1 MKKIQL
7 GSAQNGTLELKLA
20 TFQRHFACFGSS
32 GSGKTVASKVIM
44 EELARNG
51 VPIIAFDPQGDIASL
66 VLPEEAD
73 VVKKFGTDPAIRDSF
88 VENVEVVIWTPGS
101 SKGLPICINPLQF
114 EGVEDL
120 SSEDRVRYL
129 SATAKN
135 IASLVGY
142 DLTTDAGK
150 TAEAILNEI
159 FKYSVNQNKVLDD
172 FGNVVKL
179 LLEMPETV
187 ENVVSTIATNK
198 FIKGLIKKLNL
209 LTLGARKLIFQ
220 TGTPANIDT
229 LLGLDEPNGKTRISI
244 IYLNTLHTVEEKEF
258 FISSIA
264 QALYRW
270 MLKNPLTSGQDSVQ
284 CALFID
290 EIAPY
295 IPPVRKPACKESLDL
310 LFRQGRKY
318 GVSCLIATQSPGD
331 IDYKAIGQFSTFT
344 LGTLNTKQ
352 DIEKVKRR
360 LESISP
366 KEVDYIVK
374 KLPALQ
380 PGQFLVVSPDEF
392 KEVQELKVRWLV
404 TKHLV
409 LTEEQLA
416 EQITDDLREKYS
428 SEKPEIATPERDTAL
443 QTPEIEENLEGELSK
458 NDRPISRNTGEILC
472 VKNKVF
478 ERDILKKV
486 KPYLAGGLFKT
497 EELNDTQFHY
507 LPLIKVA
514 LLFRQEKGIFKK
526 TVTEIPENLY
536 LDFKTQDMLYV
547 HRKQFKF
554 SPVVDMDP
562 HRINDLDD
570 HCKIESVHK
579 DKLDY
584 DFSGI
589 DSKTLDKKAIE
600 NMMERK
606 YPVKVQHV
614 EQVLFPAW
622 ECTIKMKKSD
632 DTRMII
638 LDGIFGKE
646 IKVVP

>member
-7 GSAQNGTLELKLA
+7 GSTQDGKLEFNLA

-44 EELARNG
+44 EELALNG

-66 VLPEEAD
+66 ALPEEAD
-73 VVKKFGTDPAIRDSF
+73 VVKKFGTNPETRDNF

-114 EGVEDL
+114 DGVNDL

-135 IASLVGY
+135 IASLLGY
-142 DLTTDAGK
+142 DLSADDGK

-159 FKYSVNQNKVLDD
+159 FKYSINENKVLDD
-172 FGNVVKL
+172 FSDVVKL
-179 LLEMPETV
+179 LLEMPEKVDT
-187 ENVVSTIATNK
+187 VVSIIATNK
-198 FIKGLIKKLNL
+198 FIKKLIKKLNL
-209 LTLGARKLIFQ
+209 LTLGAQKLIFQ

-229 LLGLDEPNGKTRISI
+229 LLGLDQPNGKTRISI

-258 FISSIA
+258 FIASIA

-270 MLKNPLTSGQDSVQ
+270 MLKNPLTSSQNGVQ

-295 IPPVRKPACKESLDL
+295 IPPVKKPVCKESLEL

-331 IDYKAIGQFSTFT
+331 IDYKAIGQFSSFI

-352 DIEKVKRR
+352 DIDKIKKR
-360 LESISP
+360 LESIAP
-366 KEVDYIVK
+366 MEVDYIVK
-374 KLPALQ
+374 KMPALQ

-392 KEVQELKVRWLV
+392 NEVQELRVRWLV

-409 LTEEQLA
+409 LTEQQLA
-416 EQITDDLREKYS
+416 EQIPDELRKKYS
-428 SEKPEIATPERDTAL
+428 FHEDEIQILETSTLEKSK
-443 QTPEIEENLEGELSK
+443 IEDNK
-458 NDRPISRNTGEILC
+458 PINTGKGEILC
-472 VKNKVF
+472 VKNIVF
-478 ERDILKKV
+478 ERNLLKKI
-486 KPYLAGGLFKT
+486 KPYLSGGFFKT
-497 EELNDTQFHY
+497 QELTDTQFNY

-514 LLFRQEKGIFKK
+514 LIFHKKRGIFKK
-526 TVTEIPENLY
+526 TVLEIPENLY
-536 LDFKTQDMLYV
+536 LDFNTRAMLYV
-547 HRKQFKF
+547 NKRQFKF
-554 SPVVDMDP
+554 RSVVDMDP
-562 HRINDLDD
+562 HRISDVDD
-570 HCKIESVHK
+570 HCKIKPVLK
-579 DKLDY
+579 DNLDY
-584 DFSGI
+584 DFHVM
-589 DSKTLDKKAIE
+589 DSNKLDKKVIQ

-606 YPVKVQHV
+606 YPVKVQSV
-614 EQVLFPAW
+614 ELLLFPTW
-622 ECTIKMKKSD
+622 KCTVKGKKNK
-632 DTRMII
+632 DTQTVL
-638 LDGIFGKE
+638 LDGVFGKE
-646 IKVVP
+646 IKLVS